1 MIIGTRRTTVTH
13 ILDLQPVLNF
23 SALQESRAVQEV
35 DQAKKRT
42 MAWWDP
48 SRSRHYSVPSHHIR
62 KRSPRRHLE
71 AYSAPAA
78 LGRPPRRWSPCR
90 TPRPGFISRMIYR
103 IKQLLYEIYYYARH
117 HPIKVFL
124 LVIVPLIM
132 GGILQKLLA
141 MVGLRLPRSLR
152 SDKGGSGG
160 YGRDY
165 YGTGSASGGDLGER
179 VKGLMTI
186 AKMFL

>member
-1 MIIGTRRTTVTH
+1 
-13 ILDLQPVLNF
+13 
-23 SALQESRAVQEV
+23 
-35 DQAKKRT
+35 

-48 SRSRHYSVPSHHIR
+48 SRSRRCSVTSHIH
-62 KRSPRRHLE
+62 KRSPRRPLLQ
-71 AYSAPAA
+71 YY
-78 LGRPPRRWSPCR
+78 RRSPCR
-90 TPRPGFISRMIYR
+90 ARPRFGFISRMIYR
-103 IKQLLYEIYYYARH
+103 IKQLLYKIYYYARH

-152 SDKGGSGG
+152 D
-160 YGRDY
+160 
-165 YGTGSASGGDLGER
+165 YGTGGASGGSSLGES